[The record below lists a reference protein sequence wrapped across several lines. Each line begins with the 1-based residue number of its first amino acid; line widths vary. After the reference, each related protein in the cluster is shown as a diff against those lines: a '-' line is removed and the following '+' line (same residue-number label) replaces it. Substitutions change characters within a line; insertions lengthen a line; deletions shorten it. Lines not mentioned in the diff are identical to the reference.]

1 MPFFRVSK
9 TKDYTIMAN
18 HHLKNRDLSLKAKG
32 LLSVMLSLP
41 EDWHFTV
48 HGLVSICKE
57 GRDSISGAVR
67 ELEEAGYIVRHRL
80 RDKEGHINGLEY
92 IIYETPQ
99 KPENNGPDG
108 GKTPVEVAADTEAME
123 AMEAAEE
130 EDVPNKTES
139 HMASPVTENPFMEDV
154 TAIPAEK
161 APRTEKP
168 RSDAPITEN
177 PLSVRPMAERPSV
190 LLNTNRVNTK
200 EQKTKSLI
208 TQVANPSYP
217 SYPSNQEQQHK
228 VEQIRQEVRQQVCY
242 DVLDQSVDQELLD
255 ELVGLIVE
263 TLCDKAQV
271 IRIGSHDY
279 PAALVQERM
288 RQIDSFCLEYV
299 CSCLRKSNP
308 SIRNI
313 KQYLLMALFNAPV
326 TMSHY
331 YYNKAQNALN
341 DWYTGGIA
349 NEN

>member
-1 MPFFRVSK
+1 MPFFRVNK

-18 HHLKNRDLSLKAKG
+18 HHLKNRELSLKAKG

-108 GKTPVEVAADTEAME
+108 GKTPVEVEANTEE
-123 AMEAAEE
+123 ATEE
-130 EDVPNKTES
+130 VDVPSKPES
-139 HMASPVTENPFMEDV
+139 RMTAPVTENPFMEEV

-161 APRTEKP
+161 APRTA
-168 RSDAPITEN
+168 APHSASPMTEN
-177 PLSVRPMAERPSV
+177 PLSARPMSERPSV
-190 LLNTNRVNTK
+190 LLNTNRVKTK
-200 EQKTKSLI
+200 EPKTKSLT
-208 TQVANPSYP
+208 TQVTNPSYP
-217 SYPSNQEQQHK
+217 SYPSYQGEKDK
-228 VEQIRQEVRQQVCY
+228 VEQVRQEVRQQVCY
-242 DVLDQSVDQELLD
+242 DVLVQRMDQELLD

-263 TLCDKAQV
+263 TLCDKAQTL
-271 IRIGSHDY
+271 RIGSHDY
-279 PAALVQERM
+279 PVALVQERM

-299 CSCLRKSNP
+299 CACLRKSNP

>member
-1 MPFFRVSK
+1 MPFSRVNK

-80 RDKEGHINGLEY
+80 RDKEGHINGLEC

-108 GKTPVEVAADTEAME
+108 SKTPVEVEADTEE
-123 AMEAAEE
+123 AEATEE
-130 EDVPNKTES
+130 VDTPSMTES
-139 HMASPVTENPFMEDV
+139 RLSSPVTENPFMEDV
-154 TAIPAEK
+154 TAIPEEK
-161 APRTEKP
+161 APRTAAP
-168 RSDAPITEN
+168 HSASPITEN
-177 PLSVRPMAERPSV
+177 PLSVRPMSERPSL
-190 LLNTNRVNTK
+190 LLNTNKVKTK
-200 EQKTKSLI
+200 EPKTKSLI
-208 TQVANPSYP
+208 TQVSYP
-217 SYPSNQEQQHK
+217 SYLSHQREQDK
-228 VEQIRQEVRQQVCY
+228 VEQVRQEVRQQVCY
-242 DVLDQSVDQELLD
+242 DVLEQSVDQELLD

-263 TLCDKAQV
+263 TLCDKART

-279 PAALVQERM
+279 PAELVQERM

-299 CSCLRKSNP
+299 CACLRKSNP

>member
-1 MPFFRVSK
+1 M
-9 TKDYTIMAN
+9 
-18 HHLKNRDLSLKAKG
+18 
-32 LLSVMLSLP
+32 
-41 EDWHFTV
+41 
-48 HGLVSICKE
+48 
-57 GRDSISGAVR
+57 
-67 ELEEAGYIVRHRL
+67 RHRL
-80 RDKEGHINGLEY
+80 QDKEGHINGLEY

-108 GKTPVEVAADTEAME
+108 GKTPVEVEANTKEAEATEELDT
-123 AMEAAEE
+123 
-130 EDVPNKTES
+130 PSKTES
-139 HMASPVTENPFMEDV
+139 HSASPVTENPFMEEL
-154 TAIPAEK
+154 TAIPEEK
-161 APRTEKP
+161 APRTAEP

-177 PLSVRPMAERPSV
+177 PLSVRPMSERPSL
-190 LLNTNRVNTK
+190 LLNTNRVKTK
-200 EQKTKSLI
+200 EPKTKSLI

-217 SYPSNQEQQHK
+217 SYPSNQEQQDK
-228 VEQIRQEVRQQVCY
+228 VEQVRQEVRQQICY

-288 RQIDSFCLEYV
+288 QQIDSFCLEYV
-299 CSCLRKSNP
+299 CACLRKSNP
-308 SIRNI
+308 STRNI

>member
-1 MPFFRVSK
+1 MPFFRVKK

-99 KPENNGPDG
+99 KPENSGPDG
-108 GKTPVEVAADTEAME
+108 GKTPVEVEADTEE
-123 AMEAAEE
+123 AEATEE
-130 EDVPNKTES
+130 VDTPSMTES
-139 HMASPVTENPFMEDV
+139 HMASPVTENP
-154 TAIPAEK
+154 
-161 APRTEKP
+161 
-168 RSDAPITEN
+168 
-177 PLSVRPMAERPSV
+177 LSVRPMSERPSL
-190 LLNTNRVNTK
+190 LLNTNRVKTK
-200 EQKTKSLI
+200 EPKTKSLT
-208 TQVANPSYP
+208 TQVTNPSYP
-217 SYPSNQEQQHK
+217 SYPSNQEQQDK
-228 VEQIRQEVRQQVCY
+228 VEQVRQEVREQVCY

-263 TLCDKAQV
+263 TLCDKAQT

-288 RQIDSFCLEYV
+288 RQMDSFCLEYV
-299 CSCLRKSNP
+299 CACLRKSNP
-308 SIRNI
+308 NIRNI

>member
-1 MPFFRVSK
+1 MPFFRVNK

-99 KPENNGPDG
+99 KPENSGPDG
-108 GKTPVEVAADTEAME
+108 GKTPVEVEADTEE
-123 AMEAAEE
+123 AEATEVV
-130 EDVPNKTES
+130 DTPSKTES
-139 HMASPVTENPFMEDV
+139 HSASPVTENPFMEDV

-161 APRTEKP
+161 APRTAEP
-168 RSDAPITEN
+168 RSASPITEN
-177 PLSVRPMAERPSV
+177 PLSVRPMSERPSV

-217 SYPSNQEQQHK
+217 SYPSNQEQQDK
-228 VEQIRQEVRQQVCY
+228 VEQVRQEVRQQVCY
-242 DVLDQSVDQELLD
+242 DVLEQSVDQELLD
-255 ELVGLIVE
+255 ELVDLIVE
-263 TLCDKAQV
+263 TLCDKAQT

-279 PAALVQERM
+279 PVALVQERM

-299 CSCLRKSNP
+299 CACLRKSNP
-308 SIRNI
+308 IIRNI

-331 YYNKAQNALN
+331 YYNKAQNALT

-349 NEN
+349 HEN

>member
-1 MPFFRVSK
+1 MPFFRVNK

-18 HHLKNRDLSLKAKG
+18 HHLKNRDLSLKAKV

-99 KPENNGPDG
+99 KPENSGPDG
-108 GKTPVEVAADTEAME
+108 GKTPVEVEADTEE
-123 AMEAAEE
+123 AEATEE
-130 EDVPNKTES
+130 VATPSMTES
-139 HMASPVTENPFMEDV
+139 HMASPVTENP
-154 TAIPAEK
+154 
-161 APRTEKP
+161 
-168 RSDAPITEN
+168 
-177 PLSVRPMAERPSV
+177 LSVRPMSERPSV
-190 LLNTNRVNTK
+190 LLNTNRVKTK
-200 EQKTKSLI
+200 EPKTKSLI

-217 SYPSNQEQQHK
+217 SYLSHQGEQDK
-228 VEQIRQEVRQQVCY
+228 VEQVCQEVRQQVCY
-242 DVLDQSVDQELLD
+242 DVLEQSVDQELLD

-279 PAALVQERM
+279 PAELVQERM

-299 CSCLRKSNP
+299 CACLRKSNP

>member
-1 MPFFRVSK
+1 MPFFRVNK

-99 KPENNGPDG
+99 KPENSGPDG
-108 GKTPVEVAADTEAME
+108 DKTPVEVDADTEE
-123 AMEAAEE
+123 AEATEE
-130 EDVPNKTES
+130 VDVPSKPES
-139 HMASPVTENPFMEDV
+139 RMTAPVTENPFMEEV

-161 APRTEKP
+161 APRTA
-168 RSDAPITEN
+168 APHSASPMTEN
-177 PLSVRPMAERPSV
+177 PLSVRPMSERPSV
-190 LLNTNRVNTK
+190 LLNTNRVKTK
-200 EQKTKSLI
+200 EQKTKSLT
-208 TQVANPSYP
+208 TQVTNPSYP
-217 SYPSNQEQQHK
+217 SYPSNQEQQDK
-228 VEQIRQEVRQQVCY
+228 VEQVRQEVRQQVCY
-242 DVLDQSVDQELLD
+242 DVLEQSVDQELLD

-263 TLCDKAQV
+263 TLCDKAQTL
-271 IRIGSHDY
+271 RIGSHDY
-279 PAALVQERM
+279 PVALVQERM

-299 CSCLRKSNP
+299 CACLRRSNP

-326 TMSHY
+326 MMSHY

>member
-1 MPFFRVSK
+1 MPFFRVNK

-48 HGLVSICKE
+48 HGLASICKE

-99 KPENNGPDG
+99 KPENSGPDG
-108 GKTPVEVAADTEAME
+108 GKTPVEVEANTKEAEATEELDTPSM
-123 AMEAAEE
+123 
-130 EDVPNKTES
+130 TES
-139 HMASPVTENPFMEDV
+139 RSASPVTENPFMEEV
-154 TAIPAEK
+154 NAIPAEK
-161 APRTEKP
+161 APRTAEP
-168 RSDAPITEN
+168 RSASPITEN
-177 PLSVRPMAERPSV
+177 PLSVRPMSERPSL
-190 LLNTNRVNTK
+190 LLNTNRVKTK
-200 EQKTKSLI
+200 EPKTKSLT
-208 TQVANPSYP
+208 TQVTNPSYP
-217 SYPSNQEQQHK
+217 SYPSNQEQQDK
-228 VEQIRQEVRQQVCY
+228 VEQVRQEVRQQVCY
-242 DVLDQSVDQELLD
+242 DVLVQRMDQELLD

-263 TLCDKAQV
+263 TLCDKAQTL
-271 IRIGSHDY
+271 RIGSHDY
-279 PAALVQERM
+279 PVALVQERM

-299 CSCLRKSNP
+299 CACLRKSNP

>member
-1 MPFFRVSK
+1 MPFFRVNK

-108 GKTPVEVAADTEAME
+108 SKTPVEVEVDTEE
-123 AMEAAEE
+123 AEATEE
-130 EDVPNKTES
+130 VDTPSMTES
-139 HMASPVTENPFMEDV
+139 RMASPVTENPFMEEV

-161 APRTEKP
+161 APRTAEP
-168 RSDAPITEN
+168 RSASPITEN
-177 PLSVRPMAERPSV
+177 PLSVRPMSERPSV
-190 LLNTNRVNTK
+190 LLNTNRVKTK
-200 EQKTKSLI
+200 EPKMKSLI

-217 SYPSNQEQQHK
+217 SYLSHQGEQDK
-228 VEQIRQEVRQQVCY
+228 VEQVCQEVRQHVCY
-242 DVLDQSVDQELLD
+242 DVLEQSVDQELLD

-263 TLCDKAQV
+263 TLCDKART

-279 PAALVQERM
+279 PAVLVQERM

-299 CSCLRKSNP
+299 CTSLRKSNP

>member
-1 MPFFRVSK
+1 MPFFRVNK

-67 ELEEAGYIVRHRL
+67 ELEAAGYIVRHRL

-108 GKTPVEVAADTEAME
+108 VKTPVEVDADTEE
-123 AMEAAEE
+123 AEATEE
-130 EDVPNKTES
+130 VDVPSKPES
-139 HMASPVTENPFMEDV
+139 RMTAPVTENPFMEDV
-154 TAIPAEK
+154 SAIPAEK
-161 APRTEKP
+161 APRTAEP
-168 RSDAPITEN
+168 RSASPVTEN
-177 PLSVRPMAERPSV
+177 PLSVRPMSERPSV
-190 LLNTNRVNTK
+190 LLNTNRVKTK
-200 EQKTKSLI
+200 EPKTKSLT
-208 TQVANPSYP
+208 TQVTNPSYP
-217 SYPSNQEQQHK
+217 SYPSYQGEKDK
-228 VEQIRQEVRQQVCY
+228 VEQVRQEVREQICY
-242 DVLDQSVDQELLD
+242 DVLVQSVDQELLD
-255 ELVGLIVE
+255 ELIGLIVE
-263 TLCDKAQV
+263 TLCDKAQT

-299 CSCLRKSNP
+299 CACLQRSNP

-313 KQYLLMALFNAPV
+313 KQYLLFNAPV

>member
-99 KPENNGPDG
+99 KPEDNGPDG
-108 GKTPVEVAADTEAME
+108 GKAPAEPEDDMEEA
-123 AMEAAEE
+123 EAAQEVNEE
-130 EDVPNKTES
+130 KRIES
-139 HMASPVTENPFMEDV
+139 CLSSPVTENPFMEDAPAV
-154 TAIPAEK
+154 SAEK
-161 APRTEKP
+161 APRTA
-168 RSDAPITEN
+168 APHSASPMTEN
-177 PLSVRPMAERPSV
+177 PLSVRPMSERPSV

-200 EQKTKSLI
+200 EPKTKSLT

-217 SYPSNQEQQHK
+217 SYPSHQEQQDK
-228 VEQIRQEVRQQVCY
+228 VEQVRQEVREQICY
-242 DVLDQSVDQELLD
+242 DVLVQSVDQELLD
-255 ELVGLIVE
+255 ELIGLIVE
-263 TLCDKAQV
+263 TLCDKART

-299 CSCLRKSNP
+299 CTSLRKSNP

-341 DWYTGGIA
+341 DWYTGGIVH
-349 NEN
+349 EN

>member
-1 MPFFRVSK
+1 MPFFRVNK

-57 GRDSISGAVR
+57 GRDSISSAVR

-99 KPENNGPDG
+99 KPENSGPDG
-108 GKTPVEVAADTEAME
+108 DKTPVEVDADTEE
-123 AMEAAEE
+123 AEATEE
-130 EDVPNKTES
+130 VDVPSKPES
-139 HMASPVTENPFMEDV
+139 RMTAPVTENPFMEDV
-154 TAIPAEK
+154 SAIPAEK
-161 APRTEKP
+161 APRTAEP
-168 RSDAPITEN
+168 RSASPVTEN
-177 PLSVRPMAERPSV
+177 PLSVRPMSERPSV
-190 LLNTNRVNTK
+190 LLNTNRVKTK
-200 EQKTKSLI
+200 EPKTKSLT
-208 TQVANPSYP
+208 TQVTNPSYP
-217 SYPSNQEQQHK
+217 SYPSNQEQQDK
-228 VEQIRQEVRQQVCY
+228 VEQVRQEVRQQVCY
-242 DVLDQSVDQELLD
+242 DVLVQSVDQELLD

-263 TLCDKAQV
+263 TLCDKAQT

-299 CSCLRKSNP
+299 CACLRKSNP

>member
-1 MPFFRVSK
+1 MPFFRVNK

-99 KPENNGPDG
+99 KPESGGPDG
-108 GKTPVEVAADTEAME
+108 DKTPVEVEADTGEA
-123 AMEAAEE
+123 EAAQEVNEE
-130 EDVPNKTES
+130 KRTETC
-139 HMASPVTENPFMEDV
+139 MASPVTENPFMEDV

-161 APRTEKP
+161 APRTAEP

-177 PLSVRPMAERPSV
+177 PLSVRPMSERPSV
-190 LLNTNRVNTK
+190 LLNTNRVKTK
-200 EQKTKSLI
+200 EPKTKSLT
-208 TQVANPSYP
+208 TQVTNPSYP
-217 SYPSNQEQQHK
+217 SYLSYQGEQDK
-228 VEQIRQEVRQQVCY
+228 VEQVRQEVKQQVCY
-242 DVLDQSVDQELLD
+242 DVLVQSVDQELLN

-263 TLCDKAQV
+263 TLCDKART

-279 PAALVQERM
+279 PAELVQERM

-299 CSCLRKSNP
+299 CTCLRKSNP

-313 KQYLLMALFNAPV
+313 KQYLLMALFNASV

>member
-1 MPFFRVSK
+1 
-9 TKDYTIMAN
+9 MAN

-48 HGLVSICKE
+48 HGLASICKE

-80 RDKEGHINGLEY
+80 RDMEGHINGLEY

-99 KPENNGPDG
+99 KPENSGPDG
-108 GKTPVEVAADTEAME
+108 GKTPVEVEADTEE
-123 AMEAAEE
+123 AEATEE
-130 EDVPNKTES
+130 VDTPSMTES
-139 HMASPVTENPFMEDV
+139 HMASPVTENPFMEEV
-154 TAIPAEK
+154 TGNPEEK
-161 APRTEKP
+161 APRTAEP
-168 RSDAPITEN
+168 RSASPITEN
-177 PLSVRPMAERPSV
+177 PLSVRPMSERPSL
-190 LLNTNRVNTK
+190 LLNTNRVKTK
-200 EQKTKSLI
+200 EPKTKSLT
-208 TQVANPSYP
+208 TQVTNPSYP
-217 SYPSNQEQQHK
+217 SYPSNQEQQDK
-228 VEQIRQEVRQQVCY
+228 VEQVRQEVRQQVCY
-242 DVLDQSVDQELLD
+242 DVLVQRMDQELLD

-263 TLCDKAQV
+263 TLCDKAQTL
-271 IRIGSHDY
+271 RIGSHDY
-279 PAALVQERM
+279 PVALVQERM

-299 CSCLRKSNP
+299 CACLRKSNP

>member
-1 MPFFRVSK
+1 MPFFRVNK

-48 HGLVSICKE
+48 HGLASICKE

-108 GKTPVEVAADTEAME
+108 SKTPVEVEADTEE
-123 AMEAAEE
+123 AEATEE
-130 EDVPNKTES
+130 VDTPSMTES
-139 HMASPVTENPFMEDV
+139 RMASPVTEKPFMEEV
-154 TAIPAEK
+154 TAIPEGK
-161 APRTEKP
+161 APRTAAP
-168 RSDAPITEN
+168 RSASPITEN
-177 PLSVRPMAERPSV
+177 PLSARPMSERPSL

-200 EQKTKSLI
+200 EPKTKSLT
-208 TQVANPSYP
+208 TQVTNPSYP
-217 SYPSNQEQQHK
+217 SYPSNQEQQDK
-228 VEQIRQEVRQQVCY
+228 VEQVRQEVRQQVCY

-263 TLCDKAQV
+263 TLCDKART

-279 PAALVQERM
+279 PAELVQERM

-299 CSCLRKSNP
+299 CACLRKSNP

>member
-1 MPFFRVSK
+1 MPFFRVNK

-41 EDWHFTV
+41 EDWYFTV

-80 RDKEGHINGLEY
+80 RDREGHINGLEY

-99 KPENNGPDG
+99 KPEGTEPDG
-108 GKTPVEVAADTEAME
+108 GKAPAEPEDDMEEA
-123 AMEAAEE
+123 EAAQEVNGE
-130 EDVPNKTES
+130 NRTES
-139 HMASPVTENPFMEDV
+139 HSASPVTENPFMEEM

-161 APRTEKP
+161 APRTEAP
-168 RSDAPITEN
+168 RSDCPITEN
-177 PLSVRPMAERPSV
+177 PLSVRPMSERPSL
-190 LLNTNRVNTK
+190 LLNTNRVKTK
-200 EQKTKSLI
+200 EPKTKSLI

-217 SYPSNQEQQHK
+217 SYPSNQEQQDK
-228 VEQIRQEVRQQVCY
+228 VEQVRQEVRQQVCY
-242 DVLDQSVDQELLD
+242 DVLVQRMDQELLD
-255 ELVGLIVE
+255 ELIGLIVE
-263 TLCDKAQV
+263 TLCDKAQTL
-271 IRIGSHDY
+271 RIGSHDY
-279 PAALVQERM
+279 PAELVQERM

-299 CSCLRKSNP
+299 CACLRKSNP
-308 SIRNI
+308 NIRNI

-341 DWYTGGIA
+341 DWYAGGIA

>member
-1 MPFFRVSK
+1 MPFFRVNK

-99 KPENNGPDG
+99 KPESGGPDG
-108 GKTPVEVAADTEAME
+108 DKTPVEVEADTGEA
-123 AMEAAEE
+123 EAAQEVNGE
-130 EDVPNKTES
+130 NRTES
-139 HMASPVTENPFMEDV
+139 HSASPVTEKPFMEEV

-161 APRTEKP
+161 APRTAEP
-168 RSDAPITEN
+168 RSDCPITEN
-177 PLSVRPMAERPSV
+177 PLSVRPMSERPSL
-190 LLNTNRVNTK
+190 LLNTNRVKTK
-200 EQKTKSLI
+200 EPKTKSLI

-217 SYPSNQEQQHK
+217 SYLSYQGEQDK
-228 VEQIRQEVRQQVCY
+228 VEQVRQEVRQQVCY
-242 DVLDQSVDQELLD
+242 DVLEQSVDQELLD

-263 TLCDKAQV
+263 TLCDKART

-279 PAALVQERM
+279 PAELVQERM

-299 CSCLRKSNP
+299 CACLRKSNP
-308 SIRNI
+308 NIRNI

-341 DWYTGGIA
+341 DWYAGGIA